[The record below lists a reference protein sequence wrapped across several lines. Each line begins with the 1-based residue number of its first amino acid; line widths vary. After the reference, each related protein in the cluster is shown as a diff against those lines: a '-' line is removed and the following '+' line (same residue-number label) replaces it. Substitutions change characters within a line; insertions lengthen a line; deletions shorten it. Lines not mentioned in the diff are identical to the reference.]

1 MEARVLRTVPTMV
14 DVESTTRL
22 RDAITSG
29 EFRPNERLVEKDLV
43 AYLGTSRGSVRV
55 ALARLEQEGLVQRE
69 PNRGARVRSV
79 SDEEAVEIVEARS
92 ALEGVVARHA
102 AANATPADIE
112 ALRAI
117 IARLRELRAAGDLL
131 AYADENRELHALIV
145 RMAGHH
151 TAATLLQRLRLQSV
165 SFQYRTILRPGR
177 ADRSIEE
184 HEALANAIIA
194 RDPVAAEAAMR
205 MHLDAAVAALKD
217 AIASSRAAARPRA

>member
-1 MEARVLRTVPTMV
+1 M
-14 DVESTTRL
+14 
-22 RDAITSG
+22 
-29 EFRPNERLVEKDLV
+29 
-43 AYLGTSRGSVRV
+43 
-55 ALARLEQEGLVQRE
+55 
-69 PNRGARVRSV
+69 
-79 SDEEAVEIVEARS
+79 
-92 ALEGVVARHA
+92 
-102 AANATPADIE
+102 
-112 ALRAI
+112 
-117 IARLRELRAAGDLL
+117 RELRAAGDLL

-205 MHLDAAVAALKD
+205 RHLDAAVAALKD